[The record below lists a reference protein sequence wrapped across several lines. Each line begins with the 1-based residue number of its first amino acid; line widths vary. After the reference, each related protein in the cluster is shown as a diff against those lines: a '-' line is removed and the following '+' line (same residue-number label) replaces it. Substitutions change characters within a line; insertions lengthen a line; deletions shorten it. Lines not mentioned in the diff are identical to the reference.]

1 MSWASIIEL
10 DTVPVIIPE
19 VKIEKK
25 NEIIKVIEYLPFNL
39 RLRANILDTRIGH
52 ALFEEWEYTY
62 FSHLKNMFCMLAY
75 MLEHQDFQ
83 LNDRNTMLIN
93 KFNHIIFN
101 KSSRF
106 IDTTIEHTEYTDD
119 IYDTYFNRVDELSN
133 VNIKKKGHVF
143 VVDDYDDRKDSSRK
157 SKEEEEEEE
166 EAGEEEKS
174 KTKPVDI
181 ELAPEIRL
189 SEAIGNFGVE
199 FDRYCIE
206 HYLLIGE
213 GLRHDDIYYFL
224 MKLLSEEE

>member
-10 DTVPVIIPE
+10 DTVPVIPE

-52 ALFEEWEYTY
+52 ALFDEWEYTY

-75 MLEHQDFQ
+75 MLEPGDFQ

-106 IDTTIEHTEYTDD
+106 IDTDIEHTEYTDD
-119 IYDTYFNRVDELSN
+119 IYDTYFNSVDTLSN

-143 VVDDYDDRKDSSRK
+143 VVDNYDDRKESSIK
-157 SKEEEEEEE
+157 SNEIT
-166 EAGEEEKS
+166 EEKL

-189 SEAIGNFGVE
+189 SEAIGNFGLE

-224 MKLLSEEE
+224 MKLLSEE

>member
-19 VKIEKK
+19 VKIEEK

-39 RLRANILDTRIGH
+39 RLRGNILDTRISN
-52 ALFEEWEYTY
+52 ASFEEWEYTY

-75 MLEHQDFQ
+75 MLEPQDFQ

-93 KFNHIIFN
+93 KFNHILFN
-101 KSSRF
+101 KSSGF
-106 IDTTIEHTEYTDD
+106 IDQYIEHTEYTDD
-119 IYDTYFNRVDELSN
+119 IYETYFNRVDELRH
-133 VNIKKKGHVF
+133 VKIEKRGHVF
-143 VVDDYDDRKDSSRK
+143 VVDDYDDQKDSSKK
-157 SKEEEEEEE
+157 SKEIEEEE
-166 EAGEEEKS
+166 KP
-174 KTKPVDI
+174 KTKPAYI
-181 ELAPEIRL
+181 EIAAEIRL

-199 FDRYCIE
+199 FDRYCVE

-224 MKLLSEEE
+224 MRLLTEDE

>member
-10 DTVPVIIPE
+10 GTVPVIIPE

-52 ALFEEWEYTY
+52 SLFDEWEYTY
-62 FSHLKNMFCMLAY
+62 FSHLKNMFCMLVY

-106 IDTTIEHTEYTDD
+106 IDTDIEHTEYTDD

-143 VVDDYDDRKDSSRK
+143 VVDDYDDRKDSGRK
-157 SKEEEEEEE
+157 SNEII
-166 EAGEEEKS
+166 EEKL

-189 SEAIGNFGVE
+189 SEAIGNFGLE
-199 FDRYCIE
+199 FDRYCVE